1 MIPFRKHPERR
12 ISFLTLLLVI
22 TAIWGVSGI
31 RIPLTEMRQKR
42 IREDID
48 RTQAMLEET
57 VAANQKLA
65 MDLIPYWTMRES
77 AIQQPA
83 DAGTVLFR
91 ERIEGA
97 AAAAGMKS
105 RNTGNIRQIEVAD
118 KVMLYEVSFAADG
131 TTEAVVAFLKSL
143 YQERPRLYFRTL
155 TIKPA
160 VPGQADVI
168 GISATLCALNFTA
181 PEAESSGEEVQP

>member
-12 ISFLTLLLVI
+12 ISLLTLLLVI
-22 TAIWGVSGI
+22 TAVWGVSGV

-42 IREDID
+42 LREDID
-48 RTQAMLEET
+48 RTQARLEET

-131 TTEAVVAFLKSL
+131 TTAAVVAFLKSS

-160 VPGQADVI
+160 VPGQADVL
-168 GISATLCALNFTA
+168 GISATLCALNFTV
-181 PEAESSGEEVQP
+181 PEAESPGEEAQP

>member
-22 TAIWGVSGI
+22 TAVWGVSGV

-42 IREDID
+42 LREDID
-48 RTQAMLEET
+48 RTQIRLEET

-131 TTEAVVAFLKSL
+131 TTAAVVAFLKSL

-160 VPGQADVI
+160 VPGQADVL
-168 GISATLCALNFTA
+168 GISATLCALNFTV
-181 PEAESSGEEVQP
+181 PEAESPGEEAQP